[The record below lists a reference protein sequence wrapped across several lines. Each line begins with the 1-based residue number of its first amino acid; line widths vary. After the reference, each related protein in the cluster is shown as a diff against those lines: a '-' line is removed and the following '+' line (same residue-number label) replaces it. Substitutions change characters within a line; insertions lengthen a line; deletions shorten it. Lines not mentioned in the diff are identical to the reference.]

1 MDGREPDDPR
11 RRADAAEAR
20 PGREDAGGHAA
31 WEANMRGMIDWF
43 ARNGVAA
50 NLMMAFIM
58 VSGILAATNTNEEV
72 FPEMELDRINVE
84 VPYLGAAPEEVEQAV
99 NVRIEESIQGIDG
112 IKRIQSTA
120 SEGMGTV
127 MIEIDLGADARRV
140 VDEVKSNIDAITTF
154 PIETEKPIIR
164 ELTNRQQVVDIA
176 VSGDV
181 DPFTLK
187 QITERVRD
195 ELTAIQ
201 GITQV
206 DIVSA
211 PPYEI
216 SIEVSEDDLR
226 RHGMTFDQVA
236 DAVRRSSLDLPGG
249 SVRTE
254 RGEILLRTIGQAYR
268 GAEFEDLVL
277 WTRADGSRLHLGD
290 VATVVDGFEETD
302 QEARFDVEPTMMVSV
317 FRTGDQSAID
327 IAALATGYVAEAQA
341 RLPEGVSLTV
351 WQNDAE
357 SLNNQLALMLQSG
370 FAGFAL
376 VFLVLALFLELRL
389 AFWVSLGIPISFLG
403 AIALMPGL
411 DVTVNVISLFAFVLV
426 LGIVVDDAI
435 IVGENIYRHQERH
448 GDGMRGSI
456 EGAYEIAKPVTF
468 AVLTTVAAFSPL
480 LFVPG
485 MMGKI
490 FRVIPLVVIPCL
502 LFSLVES
509 LNILPAHLSHIPK
522 RSRPGPWRRFQSLF
536 SEGLK
541 RFVRTVYCPLL
552 EAALRWRYLTA
563 SIGVG
568 IMIITIGLVLSGRP
582 PFRFIPNIEADVI
595 SASVTMPQGTPVATT
610 GDAVARLEA
619 GAARLRQRLIEET
632 GRDYFVHVLAAVGD
646 QPMAGRGGGPD
657 GPPVGTVASSHL
669 GEVAIELL
677 PTELRIYG
685 SEELGLMWR
694 DATGPIAEA
703 DDVNFTL
710 SSMNAGSDVDVQ
722 LAGPD
727 LDRLQAAAED
737 VKQRLR
743 EYTGVYEVTD
753 SFRAGKEEMK
763 LGIKPAAESLGLTL
777 QDLGRQVRQAFYGE
791 EAQRIQ
797 RGRDDIRVMVRYPRD
812 ERRSLGDL
820 ENMRIRTPDGGEVPF
835 NQVAVVEPGRGF
847 ASIRRVDRNRAVNV
861 TASVDPN
868 VTSAG
873 DVIADLNTRILP
885 EVLAGYPGVFHSF
898 EGMMAEQRD
907 AVGGLQRGF
916 VLALLMIFAL
926 LAVPLRSYVQ
936 PLIIMSAIP
945 FGLIG
950 AVWGHIF
957 LDLNVSM
964 MSMFGLVALT
974 GVVVNDSLI
983 MVDFINRER
992 AVHTGVGQMAQ
1003 QAGGGPADRRAFD
1016 TAGLALAVREA
1027 GVQRFRPILLTSL
1040 TTFFGLAPLTWN
1052 QSLDAAFLKPMAV
1065 SLSFGVL
1072 FATFITLILVP
1083 TSYMILDDFGRTMRR
1098 LFDRR
1103 DPAPEPPAGA
1113 LPEGSAAR
1121 VAGVAS

>member
-1 MDGREPDDPR
+1 MK
-11 RRADAAEAR
+11 
-20 PGREDAGGHAA
+20 
-31 WEANMRGMIDWF
+31 GMIDWF

-50 NLMMAFIM
+50 NLMMAFIV
-58 VSGILAATNTNEEV
+58 VSGILAATITNEEV

-84 VPYLGAAPEEVEQAV
+84 IPYLGAAPEEVEQAV
-99 NVRIEESIQGIDG
+99 NVRIEEAIQGIDG
-112 IKRIQSTA
+112 IKQIQSTA

-127 MIEIDLGADARRV
+127 MIELDLGADARRV

-164 ELTNRQQVVDIA
+164 ELTNRQQVIDIA
-176 VSGDV
+176 VSGDI

-187 QITERVRD
+187 RVTERVRD
-195 ELTAIQ
+195 DLTAIP

-277 WTRADGSRLHLGD
+277 WTRADGSRLRLGD

-302 QEARFDVEPTMMVSV
+302 QQARFDVEPTMMVSV
-317 FRTGDQSAID
+317 FRMGDQSAIE
-327 IAALATGYVAEAQA
+327 IASLATEYVAEAQA

-351 WQNDAE
+351 WQNEAE
-357 SLNNQLALMLQSG
+357 SLNNQLSLMLQSG

-435 IVGENIYRHQERH
+435 IVGENIYRHQEEH

-456 EGAYEIAKPVTF
+456 EGAYEIAKPVSF

-522 RSRPGPWRRFQSLF
+522 RTRPGPWRRFQSLF
-536 SEGLK
+536 SNGLK
-541 RFVRTVYCPLL
+541 RFVQAVYCPVLD
-552 EAALRWRYLTA
+552 AALRSRYLTA
-563 SIGVG
+563 SIGVAV
-568 IMIITIGLVLSGRP
+568 MIVTIGLVLSGRP

-595 SASVTMPQGTPVATT
+595 SASVTMPQGTPVGTT
-610 GDAVARLEA
+610 GEAVARLEA
-619 GAARLRQRLIEET
+619 GAARLRQRLLEET
-632 GRDYFVHVLAAVGD
+632 GRDYFVHVLAAIGD

-657 GPPVGTVASSHL
+657 GPPVGSAASSHL

-677 PTELRIYG
+677 PTEQRIYS
-685 SEELGLMWR
+685 SEELGLLWR

-703 DDVNFTL
+703 VDVNFTL

-727 LDRLQAAAED
+727 LDRLRAAAEE
-737 VKQRLR
+737 VKRRLG
-743 EYTGVYEVTD
+743 EYSGVYEVTD

-763 LGIKPAAESLGLTL
+763 LGIKPAAEALGLTL

-835 NQVAVVEPGRGF
+835 SSVAVVEPGRGF

-861 TASVDPN
+861 TASVDPS
-868 VTSAG
+868 VTAAS

-885 EVLAGYPGVFHSF
+885 EVLASYPSVFYTF

-907 AVGGLQRGF
+907 AIGGLQRGF
-916 VLALLMIFAL
+916 LLAVLMIFAL

-983 MVDFINRER
+983 MVDFINRAR
-992 AVHTGVGQMAQ
+992 ATHTDVGRMAQ
-1003 QAGGGPADRRAFD
+1003 QAGGGPADRRAFES
-1016 TAGLALAVREA
+1016 AGLALAVREA
-1027 GVQRFRPILLTSL
+1027 GVHRFRPILLTSL
-1040 TTFFGLAPLTWN
+1040 TTFFGLAPLMWN
-1052 QSLDAAFLKPMAV
+1052 RSLDAAFLKPMAV
-1065 SLSFGVL
+1065 SLGFGVL

-1083 TSYMILDDFGRTMRR
+1083 TAYMILDDFGRTMRWM
-1098 LFDRR
+1098 LGRR
-1103 DPAPEPPAGA
+1103 EPAGEA
-1113 LPEGSAAR
+1113 PAGPVSAGATPEGSAAR
-1121 VAGVAS
+1121 VAEAAS

>member
-1 MDGREPDDPR
+1 
-11 RRADAAEAR
+11 
-20 PGREDAGGHAA
+20 
-31 WEANMRGMIDWF
+31 MRGMIDWF
-43 ARNGVAA
+43 ARNSVAA
-50 NLMMAFIM
+50 NLMMAFIL
-58 VSGILAATNTNEEV
+58 VSGVLATSNVREES
-72 FPEMELDRINVE
+72 FPEIELDRINVE

-99 NVRIEESIQGIDG
+99 NVRIEEAIQGIDG
-112 IKRIQSTA
+112 IKQIQSTA
-120 SEGMGTV
+120 SEGMGSV
-127 MIEIDLGADARRV
+127 MIELELDADARRV

-154 PIETEKPIIR
+154 PIETEKPVIR
-164 ELTNRQQVVDIA
+164 EMTMRQQVVDVA

-187 QITERVRD
+187 RVTERVRD
-195 ELTAIQ
+195 ELTAIPE
-201 GITQV
+201 ITQV
-206 DIVSA
+206 DIISA

-236 DAVRRSSLDLPGG
+236 QAVRRSSLDLPGG

-268 GAEFEDLVL
+268 GAEFENLVL

-302 QEARFDVEPTMMVSV
+302 QQARFDVEPAMMVSV
-317 FRTGDQSAID
+317 FRTGEQSSIE
-327 IAALATGYVAEAQA
+327 LAGLVNDYVEEA
-341 RLPEGVSLTV
+341 RSRVPEGISLTV
-351 WQNDAE
+351 WQDMAKIL
-357 SLNNQLALMLQSG
+357 SSQRSHMLRNG

-411 DVTVNVISLFAFVLV
+411 DVSVNEVSLFAFVLV

-435 IVGENIYRHQERH
+435 IVGENIYRHQEEH
-448 GDGMRGSI
+448 GEGLRGSV

-490 FRVIPLVVIPCL
+490 FRIIPLVVIPCL
-502 LFSLVES
+502 LFSLLES

-522 RSRPGPWRRFQSLF
+522 RVRQGPWRRFQSRF
-536 SEGLK
+536 ANGLK
-541 RFVRTVYCPLL
+541 RFVQQVYAPLL
-552 EAALRWRYLTA
+552 EMALRWRYLTA

-568 IMIITIGLVLSGRP
+568 TMIVTVGLVLSGRP
-582 PFRFIPNIEADVI
+582 AFQFFPSIEADVMA
-595 SASVTMPQGTPVATT
+595 ASVTMPQGTPVDTT
-610 GDAVARLEA
+610 GQAVARLEA
-619 GAARLRQRLIEET
+619 GAARLRERLLEET
-632 GRDYFVHVLAAVGD
+632 GHDYFLHVSATVGD
-646 QPMAGRGGGPD
+646 LPMAARSNGPI
-657 GPPVGTVASSHL
+657 GPAAGAAQPNV

-677 PTELRIYG
+677 PTQQRIYS
-685 SEELGLMWR
+685 SEQLGLMWR
-694 DATGPIAEA
+694 DATGPIPEA
-703 DDVNFTL
+703 VDVNFQMSVMTP
-710 SSMNAGSDVDVQ
+710 GSDVDVQ

-727 LDRLQAAAED
+727 LDSLRAAAEE
-737 VKQRLR
+737 VRQRLLG
-743 EYTGVYEVTD
+743 YAGVYEVTD
-753 SFRAGKEEMK
+753 TFRAGKEEMK
-763 LGIKPAAESLGLTL
+763 LGIKPAAETLGLTL

-835 NQVAVVEPGRGF
+835 GQVAVVEPGRGF

-861 TASVDPN
+861 TASVDAS

-873 DVIADLNTRILP
+873 EVIADLDTRILP
-885 EVLAGYPGVFHSF
+885 EVLARYPGVFYTF
-898 EGMMAEQRD
+898 EGVMAEQRD

-926 LAVPLRSYVQ
+926 LAVPLKSYVQ

-950 AVWGHIF
+950 AVWGHLL

-983 MVDFINRER
+983 MVDFINRAR
-992 AVHTGVGQMAQ
+992 AVHAGVGRMAQ
-1003 QAGGGPADRRAFD
+1003 QAGGGPTDRRAFE

-1027 GVQRFRPILLTSL
+1027 GVSRFRPILLTSL
-1040 TTFFGLAPLTWN
+1040 TTFFGLAPMMWDRSFDT
-1052 QSLDAAFLKPMAV
+1052 AFMVPMAV
-1065 SLSFGVL
+1065 SLGFGVL

-1083 TSYMILDDFGRTMRR
+1083 TSYMILDDAGRTMRR
-1098 LFDRR
+1098 AFGRGE
-1103 DPAPEPPAGA
+1103 PAPEPPPAGA

-1121 VAGVAS
+1121 VAEAMP